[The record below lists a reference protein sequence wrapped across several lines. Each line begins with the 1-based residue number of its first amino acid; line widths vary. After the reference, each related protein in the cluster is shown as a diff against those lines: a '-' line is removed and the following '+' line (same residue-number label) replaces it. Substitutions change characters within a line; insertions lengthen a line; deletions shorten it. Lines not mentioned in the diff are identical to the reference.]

1 MAIILLNVCVFERK
15 NTVFLGYIVFIYVC
29 TFLGYQIGLKSV
41 FFLGLGST
49 FGPPPGHIF
58 PGVPPL
64 GIMGG
69 EIRIFSVYC
78 ILLLF
83 PAPLLIICVE
93 KL

>member
-49 FGPPPGHIF
+49 FGPPPWSYF
-58 PGVPPL
+58 SRSTTPGDY
-64 GIMGG
+64 GRGNQNI
-69 EIRIFSVYC
+69 
-78 ILLLF
+78 
-83 PAPLLIICVE
+83 
-93 KL
+93 